1 MSCRVFE
8 RIKTL
13 YLHLSRI
20 ITAEK
25 GHKGVYLHA
34 CGVAYRWQP
43 ESGQL
48 YANYCHYGAREPSN
62 I

>member
-20 ITAEK
+20 ITAVK

-34 CGVAYRWQP
+34 CDIAYRWQP
-43 ESGQL
+43 IFGQL
-48 YANYCHYGAREPSN
+48 DTNYCHCGA
-62 I
+62 